1 MLLMSR
7 INAERDRGKDC
18 GGAFVLIVFLI
29 NLWPSSPYK
38 GNSLVGD
45 CDRFERLLSRDAME
59 ASLRETTL
67 EVSLRETT
75 LEALLLKSGGL
86 SNGCLDVLLV
96 SARGV
101 SSLSS
106 P

>member
-67 EVSLRETT
+67 E
-75 LEALLLKSGGL
+75 ALLLKSGRL